1 MSGQRNLVAAAFA
14 LTALTYGLARF
25 AYGLMLP
32 DIRVELD
39 LDAATAG
46 WIGGSAFAAYCLG
59 IGASLVAGRRFGPRP
74 LTVVAGLL
82 ATLGL
87 ALAGIATSGTSLAVA
102 IALGGLSTGLTS
114 PPLATAV
121 AQALPEAA
129 RPRANGAINAGT
141 AAGII
146 LSGLA
151 VLLFSGSWRG
161 LYLVFAALGALT
173 SLWLWLAIP
182 PGRSSAPPPV
192 ASGNTLLRSGLLP
205 LGISALLAGAAST
218 AIWTFGA
225 DLLRR
230 DSGFDDRGIAMAW
243 MTLGLGGLAG
253 MGTGR
258 LTGRFGLPL
267 VHRCAIAGMALA
279 VAGLALAGQAP
290 AFGFPVMAGFGL
302 AYIVSS
308 GVFLLWGI
316 QLYADRPALG
326 LGLPFLLLAVGQSAG
341 APLFGTLLERLGVA
355 TTLGGFALLMGAA
368 LLWAPRPERSES
380 LQPVAAK

>member
-1 MSGQRNLVAAAFA
+1 MSGQGNLVAAAFA

-82 ATLGL
+82 ATAGL
-87 ALAGIATSGTSLAVA
+87 ALAGLASSGTSLALA

-121 AQALPEAA
+121 AHALPEAA

-151 VLLFSGSWRG
+151 VLLFAGSWRG
-161 LYLVFAALGALT
+161 LYLVFATLGVLT
-173 SLWLWLAIP
+173 SLWLWRAIP
-182 PGRSSAPPPV
+182 GGRPPAPTQV
-192 ASGNTLLRSGLLP
+192 ASGKTLLRRGLVP
-205 LGISALLAGAAST
+205 LGIAALLAGAAST
-218 AIWTFGA
+218 AVWTFGA
-225 DLLRR
+225 DILRGDAR
-230 DSGFDDRGIAMAW
+230 LDDRGIAIAW
-243 MTLGLGGLAG
+243 IALGLGGVAG
-253 MGTGR
+253 MGTGG
-258 LTGRFGLPL
+258 LAGRFGLPL
-267 VHRCAIAGMALA
+267 VHRWAVAGMAIA
-279 VAGLALAGQAP
+279 VAGLALAGEVP
-290 AFGFPVMAGFGL
+290 ALAFPVMAGFGL

-326 LGLPFLLLAVGQSAG
+326 LGLPFLLLAIGQSAG
-341 APLFGTLLERLGVA
+341 APLFGTLLDLLGVA
-355 TTLGGFALLMGAA
+355 TTLGGFALLMSAA
-368 LLWAPRPERSES
+368 LFWAPPPEVKR
-380 LQPVAAK
+380 LHPAAAV